1 MEERWIETLRKRFAD
16 RRCPVSDSLWNDIE
30 TAMTDRDIIGR
41 EHKEYKI
48 NNRRILVLMKRIV
61 AVAACIAVIIGIWY
75 FSYTDVEQITD
86 VTGSG
91 FFKKRNFSPQTISTH
106 EAVDGVLSNAHIVA
120 IPRKYARLYSDNTIL
135 VNDKVSEGQP
145 VNVDIEELGKDN
157 DNAEIHDTVV
167 SVNEN
172 KSKDIVSDAGG
183 QTFFYSDNDNL
194 QFASNLSKREKSSV
208 DFGLYGS
215 NLTSM
220 NNSSESG
227 GNYMRNELQSDMM
240 VFGDYVKNFKPFY
253 DNNPRLNGETETK
266 VKHHQPVKLGLSVRF
281 RFSDRFGI
289 ESGLSY
295 SYLSSDIS
303 TGNTYDKCVTRQK
316 LHYVG
321 VPLNINF
328 NLWRN
333 KKFDTY
339 VSGGGMVEFCV
350 SGRSSTKASSDGSVW
365 LETETNVRDTRPQ
378 FSGNVSAGVQYNFSR
393 QFGVYVEPG
402 VSCYFDNG
410 SNVITIY
417 KDKPFNFNLNL
428 GLRFSVK

>member
-16 RRCPVSDSLWNDIE
+16 RRIPVSDSLWNDIE
-30 TAMTDRDIIGR
+30 TAMAGRDITGWR
-41 EHKEYKI
+41 YKENKI
-48 NNRRILVLMKRIV
+48 SNRKVLVLMKRTV
-61 AVAACIAVIIGIWY
+61 AVAACIAVVVGTWY
-75 FSYTDVEQITD
+75 FSYTDIGQTAG

-91 FFKKRNFSPQTISTH
+91 RFKKQNFSQQNVRTYGKADCILPDGKNISMLH
-106 EAVDGVLSNAHIVA
+106 
-120 IPRKYARLYSDNTIL
+120 KYARLYSDNTIL
-135 VNDKVSEGQP
+135 VNDAVSDRQP
-145 VNVDIEELGKDN
+145 VNVGWEEIAKEN
-157 DNAEIHDTVV
+157 TTEVHDTVV

-172 KSKDIVSDAGG
+172 KKKDIVSDTGE
-183 QTFFYSDNDNL
+183 QTFLYSDNL
-194 QFASNLSKREKSSV
+194 QFASDYSKRKETNV
-208 DFGLYGS
+208 DFGFYGS

-220 NNSSESG
+220 NNSSGSG
-227 GNYMRNELQSDMM
+227 GDYMGNDLQSDMM

-253 DNNPRLNGETETK
+253 DNNSRLNGETETK
-266 VKHHQPVKLGLSVRF
+266 VKHHQPVKIGLSVRF
-281 RFSDRFGI
+281 RFSDRLGI

-303 TGNTYDKCVTRQK
+303 TCNSYDKRVTRQK

-321 VPLNINF
+321 IPLNLNF

-333 KKFDTY
+333 NKFDTY

-350 SGRSSTKASSDGSVW
+350 SGHSSTKVSSDGSVW
-365 LETETNVRDTRPQ
+365 LDTETDLRETRPQ

-393 QFGVYVEPG
+393 QFGVYMEPG
-402 VSCYFDNG
+402 VSYYFDNG

-428 GLRFSVK
+428 GLRISVK